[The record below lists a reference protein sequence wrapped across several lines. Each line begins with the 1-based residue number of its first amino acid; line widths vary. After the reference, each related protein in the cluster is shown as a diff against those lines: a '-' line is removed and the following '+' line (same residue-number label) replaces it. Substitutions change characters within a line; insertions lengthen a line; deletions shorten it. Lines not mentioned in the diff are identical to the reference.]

1 MNRSEVP
8 PLMEI
13 EHTEE
18 YEPRIVAYESGVSVL
33 VHDKPG
39 DKVTIGAGDKYFRDP
54 MPGGGMLRFE
64 AIRGDDGV
72 RVESYV
78 TADKV
83 VTARYYDHMV
93 AYDVYTR
100 NNNTRDEAA
109 IPVPVGN
116 DIHGREFVIGED
128 ITVIPGY
135 ARGGMTLMSISAE
148 YKYDMGRRD
157 TIEGES
163 PFETIKH
170 KIEKQRRN
178 SKFGSVALGV

>member
-1 MNRSEVP
+1 MDRNRISSP
-8 PLMEI
+8 ATL
-13 EHTEE
+13 EHMDEE
-18 YEPRIVAYESGVSVL
+18 REPRIVTYESGASVL
-33 VHDKPG
+33 VHDEPG
-39 DKVTIGAGDKYFRDP
+39 DRVTIGTDDKYLRDP
-54 MPGGGMLRFE
+54 MLSRGMLCFE
-64 AIRGDDGV
+64 AIRDDGV

-78 TADKV
+78 TPDEV
-83 VTARYYDHMV
+83 VTARHYDHMV

-100 NNNTRDEAA
+100 NNTRDETA
-109 IPVPVGN
+109 ILVPVGN

-135 ARGGMTLMSISAE
+135 ARGGMTLKSISAE

-178 SKFGSVALGV
+178 SKLGSTALGV

>member
-1 MNRSEVP
+1 MMA
-8 PLMEI
+8 L
-13 EHTEE
+13 
-18 YEPRIVAYESGVSVL
+18 GL
-33 VHDKPG
+33 
-39 DKVTIGAGDKYFRDP
+39 
-54 MPGGGMLRFE
+54 
-64 AIRGDDGV
+64 
-72 RVESYV
+72 SYV
-78 TADKV
+78 TPDEV
-83 VTARYYDHMV
+83 VTARHYDHMV

-100 NNNTRDEAA
+100 NNTRDETA

-135 ARGGMTLMSISAE
+135 ARGGMTLKSISAE

-178 SKFGSVALGV
+178 SKLGSTALEV

>member
-1 MNRSEVP
+1 MNRNKLP

-18 YEPRIVAYESGVSVL
+18 YEPRIVAYESGASVL
-33 VHDKPG
+33 VHDEPG
-39 DKVTIGAGDKYFRDP
+39 DRVTIGTDDKYFRDP
-54 MPGGGMLRFE
+54 KLSGGMLCFAATR
-64 AIRGDDGV
+64 DDGV
-72 RVESYV
+72 EVKAYV

-83 VTARYYDHMV
+83 VTARHYDHMV

-100 NNNTRDEAA
+100 NNTRDETA

-135 ARGGMTLMSISAE
+135 ARGGMTLKSISAE

-163 PFETIKH
+163 PFETIKR

-178 SKFGSVALGV
+178 SKLGSTALGA